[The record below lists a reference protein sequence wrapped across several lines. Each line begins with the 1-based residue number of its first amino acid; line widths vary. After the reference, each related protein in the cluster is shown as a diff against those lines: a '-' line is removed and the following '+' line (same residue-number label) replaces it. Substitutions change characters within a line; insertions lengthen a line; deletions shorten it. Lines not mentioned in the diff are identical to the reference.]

1 MSITT
6 EQLRN
11 AYHQSG
17 NVYSG
22 SEKLG
27 RIGQIYLD
35 ERTAEPTWITVKNGL
50 FGTSESFI
58 PLYHARV
65 EGNDILVDYDQE
77 TIKNA
82 PRIEADDD
90 LTPREELD
98 LFRYYSR
105 SRDSGTSDRDTFDR
119 DAFDRDRDQLDRN
132 DVTEEHAGNEPAR
145 GRLRRFFVTR
155 VTEEP
160 IQDDRAGDNPARR

>member
-11 AYHQSG
+11 AYQQSG

-50 FGTSESFI
+50 LGTSESFI
-58 PLYHARV
+58 PLYHARL
-65 EGNDILVDYDQE
+65 EGNDILVDYDKE

-90 LTPREELD
+90 LTPREELE

-105 SRDSGTSDRDTFDR
+105 SGDSRTSDRDTLDR
-119 DAFDRDRDQLDRN
+119 RRDQLDRN

-145 GRLRRFFVTR
+145 GRLRRFVVTR
-155 VTEEP
+155 VTDEP
-160 IQDDRAGDNPARR
+160 IQDDRAGDNSARR